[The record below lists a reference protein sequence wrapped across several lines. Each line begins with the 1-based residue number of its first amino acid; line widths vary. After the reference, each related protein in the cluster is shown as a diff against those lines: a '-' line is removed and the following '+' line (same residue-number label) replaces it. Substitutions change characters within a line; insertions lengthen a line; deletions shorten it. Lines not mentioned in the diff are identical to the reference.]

1 MATVGDQIK
10 EPEAGW
16 RRYDDTHPGLKYT
29 GTWTTPSPTNAV
41 YYGGSIRVTSRA
53 VDNNYV
59 TFSFFGTKLRII
71 SDFYSDRHSDNAI
84 TIDGVTETYSAFRAV
99 GTSSLQQAI
108 VYEKIGLTLGVH
120 TVSIA
125 TGHNRINFTLDAIDI
140 DETGYLYGYT
150 LTAPESGW
158 KRIDDS
164 SPQVAVSGNIARN
177 TTDSNFHNTSAIFT
191 QDATGQINFK
201 FYGTKFRL
209 IGAKNT
215 NRSTNIE
222 VFINDVKDT
231 SFSQNGTLLY
241 KSMDYEKS
249 GLPLGTYTVTIKGNG
264 VYGLDAIDIDD
275 YGYLVAQ
282 IGQQLV
288 SPEPG
293 WRRYDDSHSAIV
305 YIGTNWIFQT
315 QTGTSALYNS
325 THHYSA
331 QGKGDNEARFKFY
344 GTKFRLISSTGTN
357 FADDMSVEIDGVTE
371 KFSTKIPSA
380 TDQRQR
386 LTYERKNLYLGVHE
400 VRLASGTNG
409 DWRLDV
415 DAIDIDSDGRLFHP
429 DEVSNVADLEVG
441 KRIRCNYQSSTA
453 NTIGVFSGLGKET
466 SDLIPTIGSIGTP
479 NGDFYFIMV
488 EDWNGKLRL
497 IADRNVQNLISWDTL
512 NNDGF
517 VSGIKTYL
525 TLIPQ
530 MTSDTHSLGTS
541 FASGV
546 YTGDYTYS
554 PWRVFDRDKKTNVY
568 SSRWSTT
575 GTSGFIGFNFT
586 EKTLVNGYSLMT
598 LSASG
603 NWITAMP
610 KDWKFEGSE
619 DTTDGKDGTWVT
631 LDTQTSQT
639 NWINL
644 NYNRYFFN
652 NDTKY
657 KAYRLN
663 FTSNNGDAS
672 YTGFYEMEMYDTT
685 SVSLKTRLLTGGVNP
700 SDKDNEWDRYIVN
713 STLHGKVTAGDN
725 NVWNYNG
732 GASWTSTTNT
742 AGSANRTGRGAS
754 GNAGASGYN
763 PTTYIAAATATGFRP
778 FIEITILPMYRSLI
792 KHNDSFKKL
801 SNNSWIAVSTTLPP
815 ENTFINEG
823 MGHLSV
829 LDRKPTGIVED
840 MDNTGNLGSGKV
852 FKSTLNLEKYIEIT
866 NLSVK

>member
-29 GTWTTPSPTNAV
+29 GTWTTPSPTNAG

-59 TFSFFGTKLRII
+59 TFSFLGTKLRII

-108 VYEKIGLTLGVH
+108 VYEKLGLNLGFH

-150 LTAPESGW
+150 LTAPEAGW

-177 TTDSNFHNTSAIFT
+177 TTDSNFHNTSAIFI

-222 VFINDVKDT
+222 VFINDVKGT

-315 QTGTSALYNS
+315 QTGTSTLYNS

-331 QGKGDNEARFKFY
+331 QGKGDNEVRFKFY

-386 LTYERKNLYLGVHE
+386 LTYERKNLSLGVHE

-415 DAIDIDSDGRLFHP
+415 DAVDIDSDGRLFHP

-453 NTIGVFSGLGKET
+453 NTVGVFSGLGEQT
-466 SDLIPTIGSIGTP
+466 SDFIPVTSSTTP

-488 EDWNGKLRL
+488 ENRNGRKLL
-497 IADRNVQNLISWDTL
+497 VADRNIQNGVSWDTI
-512 NNDGF
+512 NISGM
-517 VSGIKTYL
+517 VSGVL
-525 TLIPQ
+525 
-530 MTSDTHSLGTS
+530 
-541 FASGV
+541 
-546 YTGDYTYS
+546 
-554 PWRVFDRDKKTNVY
+554 
-568 SSRWSTT
+568 
-575 GTSGFIGFNFT
+575 
-586 EKTLVNGYSLMT
+586 
-598 LSASG
+598 
-603 NWITAMP
+603 
-610 KDWKFEGSE
+610 
-619 DTTDGKDGTWVT
+619 
-631 LDTQTSQT
+631 
-639 NWINL
+639 
-644 NYNRYFFN
+644 
-652 NDTKY
+652 
-657 KAYRLN
+657 
-663 FTSNNGDAS
+663 
-672 YTGFYEMEMYDTT
+672 
-685 SVSLKTRLLTGGVNP
+685 VSLTELKEMSTSIRLLTGGINA

-713 STLHGKVTAGDN
+713 STLNGKVTAGDN

-732 GASWTSTTNT
+732 GASWTSTTNA
-742 AGSANRTGRGAS
+742 AGSANRTGRGAN

-763 PTTYIAAATATGFRP
+763 PSAYIAAATATGFRP
-778 FIEITILPMYRSLI
+778 VMEVVVLPMYRSFI
-792 KHNDSFKKL
+792 SHDGSYKKWNAGW
-801 SNNSWIAVSTTLPP
+801 SVVSPTLPS
-815 ENTFINEG
+815 ENTFIGEG
-823 MGHLSV
+823 ISDLSV
-829 LDRKPTGIVED
+829 LDRKSTNFNQT
-840 MDNTGNLGSGKV
+840 MTLNGNLGSGEV
-852 FKSTLNLEKYIEIT
+852 FKSTVNLKKYIEIT
-866 NLSVK
+866 SLSVK